1 MAMSAISLACRKL
14 LDPLLNAQSTRERWI
29 YIFTLLLHVG
39 FYVYILFSAL
49 GKAPRYIG
57 SLVSLTG
64 LLGYYALDYN
74 NSNLK
79 RLGALKWIYFIF
91 LAYLLFKVFHNI
103 HISNGWYGFKT
114 NIHQGFALLFIGL
127 EIVKNHKDIVRLI
140 VLFCIA
146 GFYQGLDGIYQW
158 FTGVD
163 FINGYEV
170 NRWHGG
176 VRLTGSMKT
185 PRIGNYL
192 SLVVPMAMGFWW
204 VLPQHWSRLTRF
216 GMLVLLFFPPI
227 FLLIGSQTRSG
238 ILGAFCAVLIFF
250 ILFQGFSWKQLIL
263 ASGVAIWALFWGF
276 KRTAW
281 ETLMQDPRFSE
292 VWPHALAV
300 FKSAP
305 ILGVGLNSYNPG
317 VHSLGLE
324 FVRESSFLQ
333 HPHNIYLQFLCEM
346 GIVGLIILL
355 VFYGS
360 YLMWSLDKIKHG
372 LKNSAKNKAWIM
384 AACFWASFLG
394 YMVTAISGHDFF
406 RTWWLGLALSILGVV
421 MGSCLTLIKQHKN

>member
-29 YIFTLLLHVG
+29 YIFTLLLRFG
-39 FYVYILFSAL
+39 LYFYILFAAL
-49 GKAPRYIG
+49 GKAPRNIG
-57 SLVSLTG
+57 SITAIVG
-64 LLGYYALDYN
+64 LIGYYSLDYK

-114 NIHQGFALLFIGL
+114 NIHQGFTLFFVGL
-127 EIVKNHKDIVRLI
+127 ESVHNNKDLKRII
-140 VLFCIA
+140 ALFCIA
-146 GFYQGLDGIYQW
+146 SFYQGLDGIYQW
-158 FTGVD
+158 FTGTD
-163 FINGYEV
+163 FI
-170 NRWHGG
+170 HGTKTWDS
-176 VRLTGSMKT
+176 RLTGTMKT
-185 PRIGNYL
+185 PRVGNYISML
-192 SLVVPMAMGFWW
+192 LPICLGVWW
-204 VLPQHWSRLTRF
+204 LLPQHWPKNSRFLF
-216 GMLVLLFFPPI
+216 MILLLFPPI

-360 YLMWSLDKIKHG
+360 YLMWSLDKMRHG

-384 AACFWASFLG
+384 TACFWASFLG